1 MQNKLN
7 KKNLN
12 LLKILKNKN
21 SNSKELKL
29 ELTGNFLTYFREV
42 DDSKKYSITKIV
54 KELLEAADCINRCK
68 NEAVKEY
75 PDSKDPFI
83 VEIVETQKKL
93 VEILKTFDIEEFDPT
108 GKEFDPNTQ
117 ESLLTIPVLPGCTA
131 NTVATT
137 MRTGYTIQGRL
148 LRSARVGIFL

>member
-1 MQNKLN
+1 MTKLA
-7 KKNLN
+7 
-12 LLKILKNKN
+12 
-21 SNSKELKL
+21 
-29 ELTGNFLTYFREV
+29 
-42 DDSKKYSITKIV
+42 

-83 VEIVETQKKL
+83 VGITETQKKL
-93 VEILKTFDIEEFDPT
+93 VDVLKSFEIEEFDPT

-117 ESLLTIPVLPGCTA
+117 ESLLQIPTPPGYTA

-137 MRTGYTIQGRL
+137 MRTGYYIKGRL
-148 LRSARVGIFL
+148 LRSARVGIFQ